1 MILSRR
7 FQWTLVITLALTAT
21 ASRLLFNG
29 LMLDFDYGIYQPDGS
44 HYAYRTLI
52 FLGIEPN
59 VAAER
64 IVQWYQIHGTRHNI
78 FSASLLSPENKE
90 TWGLVAPRVIYSLLS
105 IPFVYLFGII
115 GMMVVPILSFLLLIF
130 SVFRVSEILNKPIT
144 GLFLVLVLSTSPT
157 VLRWMI
163 ANITDSLLA
172 GLFGIVILL
181 LSRETTSKFWSAWI
195 IGLIFLTSFTRF
207 CLPIWVAIA
216 LVHWINRRR
225 WDAIIILISSL
236 IAFIPTYFYMPR
248 TAILPGETQSDGI
261 AKILLVIESF
271 FKVGF
276 IEIAQLAALDRV
288 LLLTLMI
295 ALIVSVKFPREFS
308 SQIFLSVLISVW
320 LIGAINGSLGVNFR
334 YQLPILGF
342 ACWVIIS
349 NSNKFFNWAS
359 RGRVNIV
366 GEETKN
372 QLNSY

>member
-29 LMLDFDYGIYQPDGS
+29 LILDFDYGIYQPDGS

-52 FLGIEPN
+52 FLGVEPN

-64 IVQWYQIHGTRHNI
+64 IVQWYQIHGIKHNI

-130 SVFRVSEILNKPIT
+130 SVFRVSEILNKQIT

-276 IEIAQLAALDRV
+276 IEIAQLAALDRI